1 MLKIFGAY
9 IFGLVTW
16 TIAILAINLICKN
29 IIFQY
34 MNNPF
39 SLAFVVYTFE
49 FLMANRKKFRFKEE

>member
-16 TIAILAINLICKN
+16 TIAILTINLICKN
-29 IIFQY
+29 IVLEY

-39 SLAFVVYTFE
+39 SLPFVVYTFE
-49 FLMANRKKFRFKEE
+49 FLMANRKNFRSKEE